1 MKIGETRG
9 TRALG
14 PTSATR
20 PVGGASGATSA
31 SEARPV
37 QDTVSVL
44 GIPASEMT
52 PKVQQAIMM
61 LVQEVETLR
70 QELARTNA
78 RLAEMERLA
87 DEDSLAPIPNRRAF
101 VRELSRMISFTE
113 RYGGVSSLIYFDVN
127 GLKVINDKHGHSAG
141 DALLV
146 HVSRVLTQNVRGSDV
161 VARLGGDE
169 FGVLLAQA
177 PEDKANL
184 KAASLAKSI
193 EDSDFSWEGHA
204 IPVHAAY
211 GVYSFEGGVDVKTA
225 LDAADRA
232 MYERKR
238 HMKKAAVNGA
248 PSAPGKPQR

>member
-1 MKIGETRG
+1 MKIRETRG
-9 TRALG
+9 APAIGSTRPARAAG
-14 PTSATR
+14 GTGSATESR
-20 PVGGASGATSA
+20 PI
-31 SEARPV
+31 

-52 PKVQQAIMM
+52 PKVQQAIMT
-61 LVQEVETLR
+61 LVQEVESLR
-70 QELARTNA
+70 QELARTHA
-78 RLAEMERLA
+78 RLTEMERLA

-101 VRELSRMISFTE
+101 VRELTRMISFTE
-113 RYGGVSSLIYFDVN
+113 RYGGTNSLIYFDVN
-127 GLKVINDKHGHSAG
+127 GLKEINDKFGHSAG

-146 HVSRVLTQNVRGSDV
+146 HVARLLTENVRESDM

-177 PEDKANL
+177 KEENAHP
-184 KAASLAKSI
+184 KAASLAKAL
-193 EDSDFSWEGHA
+193 EDSTFVWDGNR

-211 GVYSFEGGVDVKTA
+211 GVYSFEGGVDVMAA

-238 HMKKAAVNGA
+238 HMKKNAGASSAA
-248 PSAPGKPQR
+248 PPKPQAKS

>member
-1 MKIGETRG
+1 MKIRETRSSPAIGATRG
-9 TRALG
+9 TR
-14 PTSATR
+14 
-20 PVGGASGATSA
+20 PVGASGTVT
-31 SEARPV
+31 EGRPI

-44 GIPASEMT
+44 GIPSSEMT
-52 PKVQQAIMM
+52 PKVQQAIMT
-61 LVQEVETLR
+61 LVQEVESLR
-70 QELARTNA
+70 QELVRTHA

-87 DEDSLAPIPNRRAF
+87 DEDSLTPVPNRRAF

-113 RYGGVSSLIYFDVN
+113 RYGGVNSLIYFDVN
-127 GLKVINDKHGHSAG
+127 GLKQINDHFGHSAG

-146 HVSRVLTQNVRGSDV
+146 HVAELLTKNVRESDI

-177 PEDKANL
+177 PEEKAHA
-184 KAASLAKSI
+184 KAASLAQALEESSFLW
-193 EDSDFSWEGHA
+193 DGHK

-211 GVYSFEGGVDVKTA
+211 GVYAFAGGIDVKTA

-238 HMKKAAVNGA
+238 HMKKSGA
-248 PSAPGKPQR
+248 STTPTGKPVAPAKP